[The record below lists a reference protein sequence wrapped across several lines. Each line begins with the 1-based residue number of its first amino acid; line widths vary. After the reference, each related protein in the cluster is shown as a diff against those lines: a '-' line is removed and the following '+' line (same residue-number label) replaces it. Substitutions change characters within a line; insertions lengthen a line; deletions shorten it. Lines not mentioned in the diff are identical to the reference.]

1 MSEELNQNERAELED
16 LRRERSMREDQER
29 AEALSRTN
37 VFARNKAKPNKAFSI
52 VIGLIV
58 LAMLFGAFSSDRKKA
73 KEQEE
78 FVPVSQRAAPDLPPP
93 PPEPKPAP
101 APPPPPPPPPP
112 KADKKDDKMMLA
124 RLKSKI
130 MIKSDEVQLGT
141 GQPPV
146 VGMTEEEYLMAA
158 ANGQAPGAG
167 NSTNQYNDPPQRASA
182 VGTWS
187 DPNSRYYNNITSAG
201 VDTAQA
207 KQLRDLD
214 YKILQG
220 KFVDGVLETAIR
232 SDLPGMI
239 RAVVTSPVYSEQGRN
254 VLLPYGTRL
263 IGTYNSQ
270 LRKGQAQ
277 VMVVWQRAIR
287 PDGIDVAIN
296 SPGSDQLGQA
306 GLGGHVDHHFAQI
319 FGVAALTSLIGA
331 AVPTYHNNGDGDDAE
346 ERYRTDV
353 SRSAARVS
361 NRILDEYASIP
372 PTVYV
377 DQGTKIKIFV
387 NRDLDFTQ
395 VMRRHRADAE
405 PAFVMIN

>member
-1 MSEELNQNERAELED
+1 MTDDNLNHNERAELEEY
-16 LRRERSMREDQER
+16 RREKSMREDQAR
-29 AEALSRTN
+29 AEALSRSS
-37 VFARNKAKPNKAFSI
+37 VLSRGDKKPPKAFAII
-52 VIGLIV
+52 VGLLVI
-58 LAMLFGAFSSDRKKA
+58 AILFGAFSSDRKKT
-73 KEQEE
+73 KEREE
-78 FVPVSQRAAPDLPPP
+78 FQPVTQRSAPDLPPP
-93 PPEPKPAP
+93 PPPPKEEVK

-112 KADKKDDKMMLA
+112 VDKKDDKMLLA

-146 VGMTEEEYLMAA
+146 VGMTEEEYLAA

-167 NSTNQYNDPPQRASA
+167 GSNQYNDPPQRNSS
-182 VGTWS
+182 VGTWN

-395 VMRRHRADAE
+395 VMRRQRDAAE
-405 PAFVMIN
+405 PAFVMIH